1 MPASRDPL
9 ASDHHR
15 KRVIESKRYDGR
27 APTGRTADD
36 SRAVVA
42 PLEMPRPSL
51 PSRIEH
57 SYLFSTEGIESA
69 CLCPFEAV
77 AHSTS
82 KSEIRFLIRSAR
94 RFGDD
99 MVNLELA
106 ENIPLR
112 TQAVLAPMLRPLAH
126 ASD

>member
-1 MPASRDPL
+1 MPASRGPF

-15 KRVIESKRYDGR
+15 NRVIESKRYDGR
-27 APTGRTADD
+27 APTRCTADD

-51 PSRIEH
+51 PSRIEQ
-57 SYLFSTEGIESA
+57 SYLFCTERIESA
-69 CLCPFEAV
+69 CLRPFEAV

-82 KSEIRFLIRSAR
+82 KSEIRFLVLSAR
-94 RFGDD
+94 RFGYDV
-99 MVNLELA
+99 VNLELA
-106 ENIPLR
+106 ENVPLR
-112 TQAVLAPMLRPLAH
+112 TQAVLAAMLRPLAH